1 MSATTEEIIRVC
13 ENLPPEKQSE
23 VADFARFL
31 LSQQSDD
38 AWERLIN
45 SPQRRPRLESF
56 METSLREGD
65 QELDMTKL

>member
-1 MSATTEEIIRVC
+1 MSETTEEIVRVC

-31 LSQQSDD
+31 LAQQGDD

-45 SPQRRPRLESF
+45 SPKRRPRLEAF
-56 METSLREGD
+56 MEAALREGGD
-65 QELDMTKL
+65 ELDVKKL